1 MTNSKLVIGRFA
13 PSPSG
18 PLHFGSLVAAVGSY
32 LFAKASIYNGEPGK
46 WLLRIED
53 IDPPR
58 EVAGAADQILRQL
71 EAFGFEWDGE
81 VLYQSTRLERYHE
94 ILEDLKKRDLIYPC
108 DCTRKEVFAQRND
121 RIYTNVC
128 ANKNLTK
135 TNDVAWRM
143 RHGETPNDKG
153 DYSFYDHL
161 VGNCQFDQDIYQE
174 DFIVKRK
181 DGLIAYQLAV
191 VVDDIDQG
199 INQIVRGMDILD
211 STPRQLRL
219 YEALNATPPDYYHL
233 PLALDKNGDKL
244 CKQHGA
250 PAIDPKNASEL
261 LIKAL
266 EFLGQKV
273 SNYNLSQS
281 PQEIL
286 SFATKQQFCHSHT

>member
-1 MTNSKLVIGRFA
+1 MTQTKQVIGRFA

-32 LFAKASIYNGEPGK
+32 LIAKSTGGK
-46 WLLRIED
+46 WLVRIED

-58 EVAGAADQILRQL
+58 EVAGAADVILRQL

-81 VLYQSTRLERYHE
+81 VLYQSTRLARYEE
-94 ILEDLKKRDLIYPC
+94 ILNDLKQQDLVYAC
-108 DCTRKEVFAQRND
+108 DCTRKQIFAQRED

-128 ANKNLTK
+128 ADKNLAAIK
-135 TNDVAWRM
+135 NNDLAWRM
-143 RHGETPNDKG
+143 RHGTAPQDKG
-153 DYSFYDHL
+153 GYSFQDHIQ
-161 VGNCQFDQDIYQE
+161 GHCQFDQSIYDE
-174 DFIVKRK
+174 DFIIKRK

-199 INQIVRGMDILD
+199 INQVVRGLDILD

-219 YEALNATPPDYYHL
+219 YEALGATPPEYYHL

-250 PAIDPKNASEL
+250 KAIEPENASDL
-261 LIKAL
+261 LIRAL
-266 EFLGQKV
+266 EFLGVESSIEIK
-273 SNYNLSQS
+273 S
-281 PQEIL
+281 PKEIL
-286 SFATKQQFCHSHT
+286 DYAIDNRLLSKVKD

>member
-1 MTNSKLVIGRFA
+1 MTQSKPVVGRFA

-32 LFAKASIYNGEPGK
+32 LIAKSTGGQ
-46 WLLRIED
+46 WLVRIED

-58 EVAGAADQILRQL
+58 EVAGAADVILRQL

-81 VLYQSTRLERYHE
+81 VLYQSTRLNRYEE
-94 ILEDLKKRDLIYPC
+94 ILNDLKQQDLVYAC
-108 DCTRKEVFAQRND
+108 DCTRKQIFAQRED

-128 ANKNLTK
+128 ADKNLTDTK
-135 TNDVAWRM
+135 DVAWRM
-143 RHGETPNDKG
+143 RHGNGSYDFNDHIQG
-153 DYSFYDHL
+153 H
-161 VGNCQFDQDIYQE
+161 CQFDQSVYDE

-199 INQIVRGMDILD
+199 INQVVRGLDILD

-219 YEALNATPPDYYHL
+219 YEALKAAPPEYYHL
-233 PLALDKNGDKL
+233 PLALDKDGNKL

-250 PAIDPKNASEL
+250 KAIEAESASEL

-266 EFLGQKV
+266 KFLGQGTSAELINAKPDKILQYSV
-273 SNYNLSQS
+273 SKYMQITNS
-281 PQEIL
+281 
-286 SFATKQQFCHSHT
+286 

>member
-1 MTNSKLVIGRFA
+1 MTQSKPVVGRFA

-32 LFAKASIYNGEPGK
+32 LIAKSTGGK
-46 WLLRIED
+46 WLVRIED

-58 EVAGAADQILRQL
+58 EVTGAADVILRQL
-71 EAFGFEWDGE
+71 EDFGFEWDNE
-81 VLYQSTRLERYHE
+81 VLYQSTRLDRY
-94 ILEDLKKRDLIYPC
+94 EDVLNDLRQQDLVYAC
-108 DCTRKEVFAQRND
+108 DCTRKQIFAQRED

-128 ANKNLTK
+128 ADKNLAATK
-135 TNDVAWRM
+135 VDDVAWRM
-143 RHGETPNDKG
+143 RHGSGSYDFNDG
-153 DYSFYDHL
+153 IQGH
-161 VGNCQFDQDIYQE
+161 CQFDQSIYDE
-174 DFIVKRK
+174 DFIIKRK

-199 INQIVRGMDILD
+199 INQVVRGLDILD

-219 YEALNATPPDYYHL
+219 YEALGATPPDYYHL

-250 PAIDPKNASEL
+250 KAIEAENASEL

-266 EFLGQKV
+266 EFLGQ
-273 SNYNLSQS
+273 SIANLSHSTPPNLLLEQ
-281 PQEIL
+281 
-286 SFATKQQFCHSHT
+286 AVKQY

>member
-1 MTNSKLVIGRFA
+1 MTPSKPVIGRFA

-18 PLHFGSLVAAVGSY
+18 PLHFGSLIAAVGSY
-32 LFAKASIYNGEPGK
+32 LIAKANGGK
-46 WLLRIED
+46 WLVRIED

-81 VLYQSTRLERYHE
+81 VLYQSTRLDRYEE
-94 ILEDLKKRDLIYPC
+94 ILNDLKLQDLVYAC
-108 DCTRKEVFAQRND
+108 DCTRKQIFAQRED

-128 ANKNLTK
+128 ADKNLAATK
-135 TNDVAWRM
+135 IDDVAWRM
-143 RHGETPNDKG
+143 RHGKA
-153 DYSFYDHL
+153 DYSFNDGIQGH
-161 VGNCQFDQDIYQE
+161 CQFDQSIYDE
-174 DFIVKRK
+174 DFIIKRK

-199 INQIVRGMDILD
+199 INQIVRGLDILD

-219 YEALNATPPDYYHL
+219 YEALKATPPDYYHL

-250 PAIDPKNASEL
+250 KAIEAENASEL

-266 EFLGQKV
+266 EFLGYGV
-273 SNYNLSQS
+273 EACSQDS
-281 PQEIL
+281 IPQEIL
-286 SFATKQQFCHSHT
+286 LNAIPRV

>member
-1 MTNSKLVIGRFA
+1 MTTIKPVIGRFA

-32 LFAKASIYNGEPGK
+32 LIAKSTGGK
-46 WLLRIED
+46 WLVRIED

-58 EVAGAADQILRQL
+58 EVAGAADVILRQL
-71 EAFGFEWDGE
+71 EDFGFEWDGE
-81 VLYQSTRLERYHE
+81 VLYQSTRLNRYEE
-94 ILEDLKKRDLIYPC
+94 ILNDLRQQDLVYAC
-108 DCTRKEVFAQRND
+108 DCTRKQIFAQRED

-128 ANKNLTK
+128 ADKNLAATK
-135 TNDVAWRM
+135 TSDVAWRM
-143 RHGETPNDKG
+143 RHGNGSYDFNDG
-153 DYSFYDHL
+153 IQGH
-161 VGNCQFDQDIYQE
+161 CQFDQSIYDE
-174 DFIVKRK
+174 DFIIKRK

-199 INQIVRGMDILD
+199 VNQVVRGLDILD

-219 YEALNATPPDYYHL
+219 YEALNATPPEYYHL

-250 PAIDPKNASEL
+250 KAIEAENASEL

-266 EFLGQKV
+266 DFL
-273 SNYNLSQS
+273 SYNVESLDTKDS

-286 SFATKQQFCHSHT
+286 NNALSVTTKT